1 MPNIYEPDLRPSDAG
16 GRSRLA
22 EAAGAEH
29 LGATLYELA
38 AGDGMHFHYHLGRE
52 ELLIVL
58 SGGLSLRTG
67 DGMRALPEGE
77 VVAFPRGE
85 RGAHGYENRTDAPVR
100 VLVVSEQNAPNV
112 SVYPD
117 ENRIGVLDLEHVLGV
132 LLAGVGEIEAA
143 DEDVVVA
150 DRHLRVHVV
159 VHGAGRVRG
168 RPLAVE
174 VAAVH
179 QEQEGRLLPRRV
191 PVAPPLLQH
200 LPDLG

>member
-58 SGGLSLRTG
+58 AGGLSLRTG

-117 ENRIGVLDLEHVLGV
+117 ENRIGVFDAAHPVDRRFGAVFDIADAIEDYGGGR
-132 LLAGVGEIEAA
+132 AEI
-143 DEDVVVA
+143 VPP
-150 DRHLRVHVV
+150 
-159 VHGAGRVRG
+159 GSSGKSSRG
-168 RPLAVE
+168 
-174 VAAVH
+174 
-179 QEQEGRLLPRRV
+179 
-191 PVAPPLLQH
+191 
-200 LPDLG
+200 